1 MFSLGEG
8 LRGKASKCPHIF
20 MLWPTTSCPRH
31 CVFGLIMCTC
41 MRLCMCVCDRM
52 PKVYKLLVGI
62 SPIYSF
68 NTETNWLDFEVQRSK
83 NMDGRKTK
91 YGRKATLEILNV
103 IGSRGPCFSGQ
114 RYNLFHQRSSSS
126 TVTVMF
132 RLSQLTY
139 FSCFPWYNRT
149 RLWGMIFC
157 VFTSTPV
164 NICILL
170 CCMTGMHIAVILTV
184 ACVTVGCAVRSIS
197 TTPPQVTW

>member
-1 MFSLGEG
+1 MHAFMHVCVWSYAKSLQTACRNFTNLQLQYRDELVRFWG
-8 LRGKASKCPHIF
+8 SKVKEH
-20 MLWPTTSCPRH
+20 
-31 CVFGLIMCTC
+31 
-41 MRLCMCVCDRM
+41 
-52 PKVYKLLVGI
+52 
-62 SPIYSF
+62 
-68 NTETNWLDFEVQRSK
+68 
-83 NMDGRKTK
+83 
-91 YGRKATLEILNV
+91 GRKATLEILNV